1 MKCRKIATGRYKFG
15 DYILVN
21 TGYKKV
27 FRSICWMAISIAT
40 GMAKYQA
47 KSKKD
52 LIIKINLDNEKEY
65 TIKIKKT
72 TI

>member
-27 FRSICWMAISIAT
+27 FRSICWIAT

-52 LIIKINLDNEKEY
+52 LIIKINLDNEKEQ
-65 TIKIKKT
+65 TVKI
-72 TI
+72 